1 MFSFTG
7 DLCASALSQQEQ
19 DTNLI
24 LATKANDIE
33 AVKCLLQEKKADV
46 NVVDPHGKTPFYWA
60 FNFGHLELATFLEAK
75 GTFLEAKGAS
85 KFRLL

>member
-19 DTNLI
+19 DANLI
-24 LATKANDIE
+24 LAAKANDIE
-33 AVKCLLQEKKADV
+33 AVKCLLQKNKADV
-46 NVVDPHGKTPFYWA
+46 NVVDPYGKTPFDWA
-60 FNFGHLELATFLEAK
+60 YNFGHLELVTFLA
-75 GTFLEAKGAS
+75 ANGAHGPS